1 MASVPESRVQILFIL
16 LAFSKLENEGGKKS
30 MPLLRSKVIYPVP
43 EPCILG
49 SGSTW
54 CEPSQLGRAGLVN
67 SADEGHHL
75 YTLLLP
81 VVKAVSLGI
90 SKGTLETEAC
100 SLAHPPHWPPDPS
113 PLCAQLF
120 LPGFQ
125 SRRSG
130 CLSSPKSAP
139 SCRRHRGR
147 DYEKSGKYGRAGYG
161 GPYL

>member
-1 MASVPESRVQILFIL
+1 
-16 LAFSKLENEGGKKS
+16 
-30 MPLLRSKVIYPVP
+30 MPLLRSKVTYPVP

-81 VVKAVSLGI
+81 VVKAVSLGT

-100 SLAHPPHWPPDPS
+100 SSAHPPDWLLTPHPS
-113 PLCAQLF
+113 VPSFSYLDFKAEGLVVCLLQSQH
-120 LPGFQ
+120 LPAEDTGVEIT
-125 SRRSG
+125 RSQESMEELAMVVHICNPG
-130 CLSSPKSAP
+130 T
-139 SCRRHRGR
+139 
-147 DYEKSGKYGRAGYG
+147 
-161 GPYL
+161 